1 MQNIK
6 RVENKCS
13 SEGERLCYIS
23 FTRFFLTLSPSAC
36 PYPLQSF
43 GLWFE
48 RRFVC
53 WQWTN
58 VPSSLQYSL
67 PEWHC
72 PKNLHTFSDNT
83 RKGMAQSQDTFDF
96 SPHRDYQLNAQKIPS
111 LVERGDWHKY
121 VVLYYSAVFSSA
133 TTSASTAGVSATSA
147 AGAASA
153 AFLER
158 RVRLAFFS
166 VFAIFSL

>member
-1 MQNIK
+1 MVK
-6 RVENKCS
+6 T
-13 SEGERLCYIS
+13 Y
-23 FTRFFLTLSPSAC
+23 TLFRIIP
-36 PYPLQSF
+36 
-43 GLWFE
+43 
-48 RRFVC
+48 
-53 WQWTN
+53 
-58 VPSSLQYSL
+58 
-67 PEWHC
+67 
-72 PKNLHTFSDNT
+72 
-83 RKGMAQSQDTFDF
+83 RKGMVQSQDTLDF
-96 SPHRDYQLNAQKIPS
+96 SPHRDYQLNAKIPS

-166 VFAIFSL
+166 VLAMFSL

>member
-6 RVENKCS
+6 RVEKNVRVKENVYVTFPS
-13 SEGERLCYIS
+13 LIFY
-23 FTRFFLTLSPSAC
+23 LTLSPSAW

-58 VPSSLQYSL
+58 VPASLQYSL

-96 SPHRDYQLNAQKIPS
+96 SPHRDYQLNAKKIPS